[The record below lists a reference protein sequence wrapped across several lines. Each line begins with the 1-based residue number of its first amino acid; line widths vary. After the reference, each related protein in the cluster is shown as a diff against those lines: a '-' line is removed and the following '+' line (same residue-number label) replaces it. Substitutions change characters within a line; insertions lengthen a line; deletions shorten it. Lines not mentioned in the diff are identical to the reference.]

1 MPPLPTGAVSVAALL
16 PVVALV
22 SVIPGFAQYPS
33 ELTIRSTTTLIQV
46 SLTAQDT
53 KGLPVAD
60 LRKDDFEVF
69 DNGRQQRIATFVVE
83 SPAPAARL
91 NPPDGVFSNQA
102 VDSAESRGGYTAIL
116 LDLLDINEFGGP
128 NAFGDQAFAQIA
140 ITRAI
145 QERASTEKLALYLLD
160 SAGLELICD
169 FGTDRDVLMQ
179 RAAAL
184 TGRLP
189 FERGLGGR
197 YAQIGQGSAIGQVQL
212 APGAKTATIVSV
224 SREPTAYWRMVDGVS
239 ALERI
244 ADRLAPVP
252 PKKALIW
259 VSYGNP
265 GATGT
270 SDAFERAIRKL
281 NNADVA
287 VYGVDPGGVWRN
299 MKAATRVT
307 LDQFASETGG
317 AAWHG
322 NGLDWEIENALDEV
336 DHSYIL
342 GYYAPADYDSAKLHK
357 IRVEVARP
365 GVTLRYRQG
374 YSAGP
379 EVTPAEDRK
388 SAILHALLS
397 PVDDAVIPITAK
409 AVRRQDQRDS
419 IALQIT
425 LQVNGLV
432 LAQKN
437 GRWVGDLEFIS
448 RFATEN
454 GTEIGSTSKKVTIN
468 LTQQRYESASRDGM
482 VFSRTLDVPPG
493 ASRLRILV
501 RDQTSG
507 QIGSLTIPISLIP
520 KGSR

>member
-212 APGAKTATIVSV
+212 APGAKTATIVAVQRAYRVLAHGRRSECAGENCGS
-224 SREPTAYWRMVDGVS
+224 SRAR
-239 ALERI
+239 
-244 ADRLAPVP
+244 
-252 PKKALIW
+252 
-259 VSYGNP
+259 
-265 GATGT
+265 ATQ
-270 SDAFERAIRKL
+270 E
-281 NNADVA
+281 
-287 VYGVDPGGVWRN
+287 GVDLGVVRQSRRDRN
-299 MKAATRVT
+299 
-307 LDQFASETGG
+307 Q
-317 AAWHG
+317 
-322 NGLDWEIENALDEV
+322 
-336 DHSYIL
+336 
-342 GYYAPADYDSAKLHK
+342 
-357 IRVEVARP
+357 
-365 GVTLRYRQG
+365 
-374 YSAGP
+374 
-379 EVTPAEDRK
+379 
-388 SAILHALLS
+388 
-397 PVDDAVIPITAK
+397 
-409 AVRRQDQRDS
+409 
-419 IALQIT
+419 
-425 LQVNGLV
+425 
-432 LAQKN
+432 
-437 GRWVGDLEFIS
+437 
-448 RFATEN
+448 
-454 GTEIGSTSKKVTIN
+454 
-468 LTQQRYESASRDGM
+468 
-482 VFSRTLDVPPG
+482 
-493 ASRLRILV
+493 
-501 RDQTSG
+501 
-507 QIGSLTIPISLIP
+507 
-520 KGSR
+520 

>member
-1 MPPLPTGAVSVAALL
+1 
-16 PVVALV
+16 
-22 SVIPGFAQYPS
+22 
-33 ELTIRSTTTLIQV
+33 
-46 SLTAQDT
+46 
-53 KGLPVAD
+53 
-60 LRKDDFEVF
+60 
-69 DNGRQQRIATFVVE
+69 
-83 SPAPAARL
+83 
-91 NPPDGVFSNQA
+91 
-102 VDSAESRGGYTAIL
+102 
-116 LDLLDINEFGGP
+116 
-128 NAFGDQAFAQIA
+128 
-140 ITRAI
+140 
-145 QERASTEKLALYLLD
+145 
-160 SAGLELICD
+160 
-169 FGTDRDVLMQ
+169 
-179 RAAAL
+179 
-184 TGRLP
+184 
-189 FERGLGGR
+189 
-197 YAQIGQGSAIGQVQL
+197 
-212 APGAKTATIVSV
+212 
-224 SREPTAYWRMVDGVS
+224 MVDGVS

-259 VSYGNP
+259 VSYGIP

-437 GRWVGDLEFIS
+437 GRWVGDFEFM
-448 RFATEN
+448 
-454 GTEIGSTSKKVTIN
+454 KKVTIN